1 MAKPLPRSFYARDA
15 RAVARDLLGTVL
27 ARRAGPRVLRGRI
40 VEAEAYL
47 GEHDLACHARAG
59 RTPRTDVMYGPP
71 GTAYVYFTYGMHHC
85 LNAVTEPEG
94 RPAAVLIRALEPL
107 EGLEAMARARGVVAP
122 HLLASGPARLCQALG
137 IDLRQNR
144 ADLRGPELWIEPG
157 EEVPD
162 RLVLAS
168 PRIGCERVP
177 APWAGMP
184 LRVYVAGSPHVSPG
198 RASAGRTAPGPRAA
212 PRNGPGRGPR
222 RKQGDNAAPHRE

>member
-1 MAKPLPRSFYARDA
+1 MRRATGYTRSVPRPLPRSFYERDA
-15 RAVARDLLGTVL
+15 SSVARDLLGAVL
-27 ARRAGPRVLRGRI
+27 VRRAGRRVLRGRI

-59 RTPRTDVMYGPP
+59 RTPRTDVLYGPP
-71 GTAYVYFTYGMHHC
+71 GRAYVYFTYGMHHC
-85 LNAVTEPEG
+85 LNAVTEPVG
-94 RPAAVLIRALEPL
+94 TPAAVLIRALEPL
-107 EGLEAMARARGVVAP
+107 EGLEAMALARGVEAP

-157 EEVPD
+157 EGVPD

-177 APWAGMP
+177 APWAAMP
-184 LRVYVAGSPHVSPG
+184 LRFYVAGSPHVSPG
-198 RASAGRTAPGPRAA
+198 RSLAG
-212 PRNGPGRGPR
+212 R
-222 RKQGDNAAPHRE
+222 RKQGDNAEAHRE